1 MKPVKWE
8 PINKKKL
15 IVCSG
20 YCLVEFVASLVFL
33 FAYTTRPTITDL
45 FCYTG
50 IIMMILWWPTIV
62 TINVIEKRNGGMLFS
77 YELIE
82 SWRKKTIKEKV
93 ITIVICIIILI
104 LIPPVLFVLMYI
116 YGMIEKLLDFFV
128 QLVFWGIFFGIAG
141 FIMLIGKIFHL

>member
-1 MKPVKWE
+1 M
-8 PINKKKL
+8 
-15 IVCSG
+15 
-20 YCLVEFVASLVFL
+20 
-33 FAYTTRPTITDL
+33 L
-45 FCYTG
+45 FC
-50 IIMMILWWPTIV
+50 
-62 TINVIEKRNGGMLFS
+62 